1 MNKKIKKLGSD
12 PATVERIEDRCPF
25 CGEIFSLAI
34 CKKGTVGV
42 SENPCCIITCNRLRR
57 ERGLPGLL
65 EFECPGCAEAKYL
78 NPGEGITI
86 DPRKISSP
94 G

>member
-1 MNKKIKKLGSD
+1 MSEARRLRRWMNKKIKKLGSD

-25 CGEIFSLAI
+25 CGEIFSLVI

-65 EFECPGCAEAKYL
+65 EFECPGCAEAKSGCK
-78 NPGEGITI
+78 NDWI
-86 DPRKISSP
+86 
-94 G
+94 